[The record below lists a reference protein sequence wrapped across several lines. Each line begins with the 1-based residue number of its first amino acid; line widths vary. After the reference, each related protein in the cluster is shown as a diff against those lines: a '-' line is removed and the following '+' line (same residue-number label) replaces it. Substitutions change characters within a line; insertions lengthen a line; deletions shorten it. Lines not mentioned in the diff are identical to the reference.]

1 MGTVAETAAV
11 AAWHVP
17 PHTQTTTHKRIP
29 ARTGARASAR
39 LARAHVGRNE
49 LVKVDLAVIV
59 FVDLRLR
66 KNDAWQRY
74 RCGGRARGTQRSVR
88 GRVGEGTRWHEGDG
102 GECGGGERQ
111 GAGEV
116 GRTSTVSISARVMRL
131 PRLAKNSRSLR
142 TRQPMKPVRI
152 RMGQDVLSFEE
163 GYAKPLQPPL
173 KLSVVVIR

>member
-29 ARTGARASAR
+29 ARTGAHASAR

-74 RCGGRARGTQRSVR
+74 LW
-88 GRVGEGTRWHEGDG
+88 GESEEDTE
-102 GECGGGERQ
+102 E
-111 GAGEV
+111 
-116 GRTSTVSISARVMRL
+116 
-131 PRLAKNSRSLR
+131 R
-142 TRQPMKPVRI
+142 TRTGRGGDQV
-152 RMGQDVLSFEE
+152 
-163 GYAKPLQPPL
+163 A
-173 KLSVVVIR
+173 